1 MVKNNFDKEMSKKSN
16 EKILVICQYYKPEPF
31 RISDICEELVRKGH
45 EVHVVTGYPNYPEG
59 RIYKGYGVGKKIDE
73 KINGVSVHRCF
84 TFPRKKGSI
93 NRMLNYYSFA
103 ISSLFY
109 VLSSKCKTSDK
120 KKFDVVYLNQL
131 SPIMM
136 SYAAIAYK
144 IKYCTPIIMYCLDLW
159 PESLV
164 AGGIKRNSIIYKY
177 YHKVSKNIYR
187 KVDKILVSSSMFA
200 EYLNKEF
207 KINKSIIQYLPQYAE
222 KIFNNIPLKKE
233 NGIFEFMFAGNI
245 GSLQS
250 IETIIEA
257 ADMLKEKPIRFHI
270 IGEGTQLEYLKNLA
284 INLDNIFFYGRKP
297 IDEMPRFYEKAD
309 AMLVTMKSD
318 AVLSLTIPGKVQSYM
333 AAGKPI
339 IGAIDGETRKL
350 ISESKCG
357 FCGSAEN
364 SQELANNILKF
375 INSDTDRAQLGK
387 NARIFYQKHFEK
399 ELFMEKIERELIV
412 KL

>member
-1 MVKNNFDKEMSKKSN
+1 MVKNKFDTEMSKKSD

-103 ISSLFY
+103 ISSLLY

-207 KINKSIIQYLPQYAE
+207 NINKSIIQYLPQYAE

-318 AVLSLTIPGKVQSYM
+318 AVLNLTIPGKVQSYM